1 MFIQRRVRFTSKR
14 NYFCLSLKI
23 KKKKHDQKKAIYLND
38 QGNLLNKV
46 ILARFMYS
54 NHDRRR
60 I

>member
-1 MFIQRRVRFTSKR
+1 MFIQRRVRF
-14 NYFCLSLKI
+14 YFKAQLFLSLSEN